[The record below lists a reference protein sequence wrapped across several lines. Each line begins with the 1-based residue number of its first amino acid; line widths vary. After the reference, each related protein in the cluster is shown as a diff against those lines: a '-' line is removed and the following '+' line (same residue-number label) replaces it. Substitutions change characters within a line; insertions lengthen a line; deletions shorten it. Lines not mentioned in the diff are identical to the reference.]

1 MESSQGPRLPLP
13 EFVALMGVMFATVA
27 FSIDAM
33 LPAMGGIAEELTPE
47 APHKAQLII
56 TLFVLGMGLGTL
68 FTGPLCDAFGRKPV
82 ILGSAAIYIVASAL
96 AWAAESL
103 ELILAARL
111 LQGLAAAGPRVAAMA
126 MMRDLYSGRQMAQV
140 VSFAMIVFTLVP
152 AIAPLLGTGI
162 IWLGGW
168 RGIFVA
174 FIVFSLISCGWLA
187 LRQPETLAPE
197 RRRPFSVRSMAT
209 GTLEILRI
217 SRVRLSIAALG
228 FVFGML
234 FSVIA
239 NIQPIFDNGF
249 DRAAEFPYW
258 FAAIALLS
266 GTASFLNARIV
277 TRLGMRRVIGYA
289 LLAALVIAG
298 ILSLGIYTESLGV
311 AYFPAFIVCMT
322 SVFFIAGLTIGNLNA
337 LGMEPLGDLA
347 GLGAS
352 VMGSLATIV
361 AVPIAMA
368 VGAAFDGTPLP
379 LAVGICLCAVSA
391 LVLTLV
397 IEDSPN

>member
-1 MESSQGPRLPLP
+1 MR
-13 EFVALMGVMFATVA
+13 
-27 FSIDAM
+27 
-33 LPAMGGIAEELTPE
+33 
-47 APHKAQLII
+47 
-56 TLFVLGMGLGTL
+56 
-68 FTGPLCDAFGRKPV
+68 
-82 ILGSAAIYIVASAL
+82 ASAL
-96 AWAAESL
+96 AWGAEAL
-103 ELILAARL
+103 ELILAGRR

-126 MMRDLYSGRQMAQV
+126 MMRDLCSGRQMAQV
-140 VSFAMIVFTLVP
+140 VSVAMIVFTLVP

-379 LAVGICLCAVSA
+379 LAVSICLCAVSA
-391 LVLTLV
+391 LALTLV